1 MTRYGIDGATLL
13 RLDDGRAVD
22 PRHQLVGPSSL
33 RSEALQLLLTAV
45 RTGERTEQDALEVHE
60 RMTALKIRVLGD
72 RVSRRTAW
80 RIAMEQGRDTLRDA
94 EHLAVVR
101 LQADALVTVDPDLA
115 VRASPRSFRGSVHEP
130 QLRRPALRAAWQS
143 PPRVGVSVASPG
155 GGTPGRARA
164 PAVPPSAVPGVA
176 RLRCAAMER
185 AEVLQVL
192 REKAVEMLEVEAD
205 QVQEDKSFVDDLQV
219 DSLSLVELTMELE
232 DTLGV
237 ELPEEELA
245 DVTTIGGF
253 VDVIL
258 AKKNA
263 Q

>member
-1 MTRYGIDGATLL
+1 
-13 RLDDGRAVD
+13 
-22 PRHQLVGPSSL
+22 
-33 RSEALQLLLTAV
+33 
-45 RTGERTEQDALEVHE
+45 
-60 RMTALKIRVLGD
+60 
-72 RVSRRTAW
+72 
-80 RIAMEQGRDTLRDA
+80 
-94 EHLAVVR
+94 
-101 LQADALVTVDPDLA
+101 
-115 VRASPRSFRGSVHEP
+115 
-130 QLRRPALRAAWQS
+130 
-143 PPRVGVSVASPG
+143 
-155 GGTPGRARA
+155 
-164 PAVPPSAVPGVA
+164 
-176 RLRCAAMER
+176 MER

-245 DVTTIGGF
+245 DVKTIGAF
-253 VDVIL
+253 VDVIM